1 MIDIYLLIVNND
13 IVLINKIFL
22 YIFSTIFVF
31 VALIGFV
38 FYSNFTANNTKIIGI
53 RNSFFSKLDSI
64 TPKGLF
70 IYKARPISYDGNK
83 YVYKFPG
90 KFQKI
95 DFDNSTITLKDLY
108 GKSWTFKYFTN
119 KKEDGSQSN
128 FGESIDYQYSIKK
141 KDGNFTNKLSKIIV
155 SKITPSTSFSHFA
168 KDDVI
173 VLFWSDSRSMSEIY
187 KFSKEGGIIDL
198 NGAKI
203 IQINKIVWE

>member
-1 MIDIYLLIVNND
+1 MT
-13 IVLINKIFL
+13 INKIFL
-22 YIFSTIFVF
+22 YTFSILFIFV
-31 VALIGFV
+31 VLVWFV
-38 FYSNFTANNTKIIGI
+38 FYSNFTANNLIIIGV
-53 RNSFFSKLDSI
+53 RDSFFSVLDSV

-70 IYKARPISYDGNK
+70 IYKARPISYGDNK

-108 GKSWTFKYFTN
+108 GKNWTFKYFTN
-119 KKEDGSQSN
+119 RKEDGTQLD
-128 FGESIDYQYSIKK
+128 FESIDYRYALKK
-141 KDGNFTNKLSKIIV
+141 RDGNFVNTLSKIIV
-155 SKITPSTSFSHFA
+155 NKVTPSSSFSHFSE
-168 KDDVI
+168 DDVI
-173 VLFWSDSRSMSEIY
+173 VLYWSDSRSMSEIY